1 VANDCGIDDDVIL
14 ALFDCIESSL
24 KLLRIH
30 VEIPSNLVVLG
41 KAMKILF
48 ELILVLALSTRQA
61 KHGRLREFVFVDV
74 VVAHSTPENIK
85 EKWLKEEDIGR
96 VRRRLSRLTED
107 ETQMT
112 VTYNMEVVYGL
123 ISNIKVL
130 IDGARSFR
138 ASSIAPC

>member
-1 VANDCGIDDDVIL
+1 
-14 ALFDCIESSL
+14 
-24 KLLRIH
+24 
-30 VEIPSNLVVLG
+30 
-41 KAMKILF
+41 MKILF

-61 KHGRLREFVFVDV
+61 KHGRLRESIFTGV
-74 VVAHSTPENIK
+74 VMAHPTPENIK

-96 VRRRLSRLTED
+96 VRRRLGRLTQD

-130 IDGARSFR
+130 MDGA
-138 ASSIAPC
+138 